1 MEISGSSDRE
11 VDQVEWIEDLSA
23 KTLVALI
30 ERLEQ
35 SESMEQL
42 IFRETEMDDAYRQA
56 DADVRLAERAS
67 DGQTLAQSL
76 RIRDIVLRA
85 HDLVGLQAIPEAIQE
100 LTQALAIRIGLD
112 SGAR

>member
-1 MEISGSSDRE
+1 MEISGGRDPE
-11 VDQVEWIEDLSA
+11 VDQVVWIEDLSV

-42 IFRETEMDDAYRQA
+42 IFREAEMDDAYRQA
-56 DADVRLAERAS
+56 EADVRLAETTGE
-67 DGQTLAQSL
+67 GQTLAQLL
-76 RIRDIVLRA
+76 RIRDIVSQA

-100 LTQALAIRIGLD
+100 LNQVIEIRRGLD